1 MAASFV
7 LVFNKEM
14 SYIFSD
20 SLEKKYICNMK
31 LATTFIQDLVVLTP
45 DVFEDPRGYFFE
57 GYNKNKMA
65 ALGIAIDFVQ
75 DNQSFSQRG
84 TLRGLHYQN
93 PPYAQ
98 TKLVRVLQGE
108 IMDVAVDLRKN
119 SATYGQHFGIRLT
132 AENKKQLL
140 VPQGFAHGFSVLSET
155 AVVLYKCDQFY
166 NKASEGGI
174 RFDDPTLNID
184 WGMDLKEAIVS
195 EKDLVLPDFEHCT
208 SAF

>member
-1 MAASFV
+1 
-7 LVFNKEM
+7 
-14 SYIFSD
+14 
-20 SLEKKYICNMK
+20 MK
-31 LATTFIQDLVVLTP
+31 LEHTAIADLFVLTP
-45 DVFEDPRGYFFE
+45 TVFEDERGYFMESFNQQKLQE
-57 GYNKNKMA
+57 A
-65 ALGIAIDFVQ
+65 GIHIPFVQ
-75 DNQSFSQRG
+75 DNQSFSKQG

-119 SATYGQHFGIRLT
+119 SPTYGQHFAIKLS

-140 VPQGFAHGFSVLSET
+140 IPQGFAHGFSVVSET

-184 WGMDLKEAIVS
+184 WGIDLKTAIVS
-195 EKDLVLPDFEHCT
+195 EKDQILPLFKDCN

>member
-1 MAASFV
+1 
-7 LVFNKEM
+7 
-14 SYIFSD
+14 
-20 SLEKKYICNMK
+20 MK
-31 LATTFIQDLVVLTP
+31 IEQTSIKDLVVLTP
-45 DVFEDPRGYFFE
+45 DVFEDARGYFFE
-57 GYNKNKMA
+57 GYNKNKFK
-65 ALGIAIDFVQ
+65 ALGIDIDFVQ
-75 DNQSFSQRG
+75 DNQSFSQKG

-93 PPYAQ
+93 PSYAQ

-108 IMDVAVDLRKN
+108 IMDVAVDLRKD
-119 SATYGQHFGIRLT
+119 SPTFGKHFGIKLT

-174 RFDDPTLNID
+174 RFDDATLNID

-195 EKDLVLPDFEHCT
+195 EKDLILPDFANCN

>member
-1 MAASFV
+1 M
-7 LVFNKEM
+7 NKE
-14 SYIFSD
+14 
-20 SLEKKYICNMK
+20 E
-31 LATTFIQDLVVLTP
+31 TFIKDLVVLTP
-45 DVFEDPRGYFFE
+45 DVFEDARGYFFE
-57 GYNKNKMA
+57 GYNKNKFS

-108 IMDVAVDLRKN
+108 IMDVAVDLRKD
-119 SATYGQHFGIRLT
+119 SPTYGQHFGIKLT

-184 WGMDLKEAIVS
+184 WGMELKKAIVS
-195 EKDLVLPDFEHCT
+195 EKDLVLPDFANCNSE
-208 SAF
+208 F